1 VVDRT
6 FEGEEH
12 LPSRG
17 RRFGPHHGGRIDLPL
32 AIFSYPFGRVYFLV
46 KTLSHKNPNPFD
58 LRTVSESQKYK
69 KKTGVFLFCRVTTK
83 KFVIYDGKKSA
94 TKGIILVNQSK
105 PATVMWRI
113 SRHL

>member
-1 VVDRT
+1 M

-46 KTLSHKNPNPFD
+46 KTLCHKNPNPFD
-58 LRTVSESQKYK
+58 FTAVSESQKYK
-69 KKTGVFLFCRVTTK
+69 KKRVFLFCRVTTK
-83 KFVIYDGKKSA
+83 KFVIYEGKKWMA
-94 TKGIILVNQSK
+94 KGIILVNESK
-105 PATVMWRI
+105 PAKRVMWCI
-113 SRHL
+113 

>member
-1 VVDRT
+1 M
-6 FEGEEH
+6 FKGEEH

-58 LRTVSESQKYK
+58 FTAVSESQKYK
-69 KKTGVFLFCRVTTK
+69 NEGFLV
-83 KFVIYDGKKSA
+83 
-94 TKGIILVNQSK
+94 L
-105 PATVMWRI
+105 
-113 SRHL
+113 